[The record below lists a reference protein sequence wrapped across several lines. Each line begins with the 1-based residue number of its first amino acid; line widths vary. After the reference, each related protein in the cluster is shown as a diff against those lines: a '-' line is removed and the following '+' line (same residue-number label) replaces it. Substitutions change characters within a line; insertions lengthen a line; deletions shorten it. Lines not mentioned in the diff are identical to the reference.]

1 MCWVLQAAVLFLVPA
16 FALQSAF
23 MRLFRLRSVE
33 RLLRKLNSL
42 LLLRSLTN
50 PSLAAAAAEAA
61 AAAAEAEAAAAAAK
75 RKTLI
80 LLALFSFH
88 FIIIVEYLVD
98 TAFLLRFLPECALLF
113 FVFFCISDFVPEG
126 LRPLQQTYIEMLQ
139 RRQPALIAAWNR
151 RSADP
156 KYSDAVAEATAGGAA
171 ATSRAMVELWRDMT
185 RNTPAAAA
193 AAAAATNA
201 AGVQPHKMKTWA
213 EQVVA
218 ARKQQ
223 QQQQHRQQHPTSAA
237 ASAAQRAAS

>member
-1 MCWVLQAAVLFLVPA
+1 MQLPAAAVLFLVPA

-33 RLLRKLNSL
+33 RLL
-42 LLLRSLTN
+42 
-50 PSLAAAAAEAA
+50 
-61 AAAAEAEAAAAAAK
+61 
-75 RKTLI
+75 
-80 LLALFSFH
+80 H
-88 FIIIVEYLVD
+88 
-98 TAFLLRFLPECALLF
+98 
-113 FVFFCISDFVPEG
+113 FVPEG